1 MSRTPAKA
9 VSTAK
14 SPPRYTL
21 LDVETF
27 NVVGTYRSRRAALRD
42 VAETAKRYG
51 PASPEVLSLSL
62 ARDAVPA
69 DEGLVAQGQAL
80 VTLALETFPA
90 EASAA

>member
-1 MSRTPAKA
+1 MSRKSASPAKA
-9 VSTAK
+9 
-14 SPPRYTL
+14 PLHYTL

-51 PASPEVLSLSL
+51 STSPEALSLSL
-62 ARDAVPA
+62 ARDDVPA
-69 DEGLVAQGQAL
+69 EEGLIAQGQAL
-80 VTLALETFPA
+80 VKLALAVFPA